1 MKIQALRV
9 PEPGG
14 VELVALDIPDPEA
27 GEVIVETLYSA
38 VSPGTELAWSDA
50 APGTPGKFPHYPG
63 YSGVGRVVRRGA
75 TVEQPAEGQL
85 VAARLKHATHTRLAA
100 DACRPIPDDADLPAL
115 STFRLASIALQGIRK
130 PPIGIGDCVAALGL
144 GPVGLLAAQLARIA
158 GAGEVTGFDLLDWR
172 RDLATSSGT
181 DRAAA
186 DVTDPHEHGG
196 FDVVIETTGSP
207 RVLPAGLKLAKNFGT
222 VVLLGSPRGVAPE
235 VDFYADVHRR
245 GVTLVG
251 AHESLRATTDA
262 DQRGGRYRTHAT
274 DELVV
279 LRLAEQ
285 GRLQLAP
292 LVSEVAT
299 PDAAADVYR
308 RLRDRDQQLMTVIFD
323 WSGIDSA

>member
-1 MKIQALRV
+1 MKIKALRV

-50 APGTPGKFPHYPG
+50 APGTPSKFPHYPG

-75 TVEQPAEGQL
+75 GVEHPAEGQV

-115 STFRLASIALQGIRK
+115 STFRLASIALQGVRK
-130 PPIGIGDCVAALGL
+130 SPIGIGDRVAALGL

-172 RDLATSSGT
+172 RDLATSCGI
-181 DRAAA
+181 DHAAS
-186 DVTDPHEHGG
+186 DVTDARHHAG
-196 FDVVIETTGSP
+196 FHVVIETTGSP
-207 RVLPAGLKLAKNFGT
+207 RVLPHAMKLAQNFGS
-222 VVLLGSPRGVAPE
+222 VVLLGSPRGTTAE

-245 GVTLVG
+245 GITLLG

-262 DQRGGRYRTHAT
+262 DERGGRHRTHAT
-274 DELVV
+274 DENVV

-285 GRLQLAP
+285 GRLNFAP
-292 LVSEVAT
+292 LVSDVVT

-308 RLRDRDQQLMTVIFD
+308 RLRDRDERLMTIVFD
-323 WSGIDSA
+323 WSGVDAS